1 MYNLSSFSLNNIDN
15 NVYYKLRSIT
25 KFHIRDIFANY
36 WDSFLDTFP
45 SLRIRDIVF
54 EEVTKVINCGTINL
68 GYTMYE
74 CKHCDNYTIVPHTC
88 KSRFCSSCG
97 NKYVNT
103 RVINSK
109 SKLMNIKHRHIVFTI
124 PDSLRNLFLVDRIR
138 INLLF
143 ESVIETFNWI
153 FNPVSFH
160 NKQKKKQL
168 KRRNKRIKRVNKDSC
183 LVPGII
189 CVLHTYGRDLKWN
202 PHIHVLITE
211 GGLKNSSMSFRRYN
225 HFNYETLRKTFQK
238 ILLDKL
244 YYLFGPS
251 FYFTK
256 CRLYKEYN
264 NGFYVYA
271 HNRQFSN
278 IQKGTEY
285 VIRYSGKPAMAE
297 SRILMLIMIMI

>member
-45 SLRIRDIVF
+45 SLKIRDIVF

-74 CKHCDNYTIVPHTC
+74 CKHCDNYIIVPHTC

-124 PDSLRNLFLVDRIR
+124 RDSLRNLFLVDRIR
-138 INLLF
+138 INFLF
-143 ESVIETFNWI
+143 KSVIETFNWI

-160 NKQKKKQL
+160 NKQKKKHL
-168 KRRNKRIKRVNKDSC
+168 KRRNKHIKRVNKDSC

-189 CVLHTYGRDLKWN
+189 CVLHTYGRDLK
-202 PHIHVLITE
+202 
-211 GGLKNSSMSFRRYN
+211 
-225 HFNYETLRKTFQK
+225 
-238 ILLDKL
+238 
-244 YYLFGPS
+244 
-251 FYFTK
+251 
-256 CRLYKEYN
+256 
-264 NGFYVYA
+264 
-271 HNRQFSN
+271 
-278 IQKGTEY
+278 
-285 VIRYSGKPAMAE
+285 
-297 SRILMLIMIMI
+297 

>member
-1 MYNLSSFSLNNIDN
+1 
-15 NVYYKLRSIT
+15 
-25 KFHIRDIFANY
+25 
-36 WDSFLDTFP
+36 
-45 SLRIRDIVF
+45 
-54 EEVTKVINCGTINL
+54 
-68 GYTMYE
+68 
-74 CKHCDNYTIVPHTC
+74 
-88 KSRFCSSCG
+88 
-97 NKYVNT
+97 
-103 RVINSK
+103 
-109 SKLMNIKHRHIVFTI
+109 MNIKHRHIVFTI
-124 PDSLRNLFLVDRIR
+124 PDSLRNLFIVDRIR

-160 NKQKKKQL
+160 NKQKKKHL
-168 KRRNKRIKRVNKDSC
+168 KRRNKHIKRVNKDSC
-183 LVPGII
+183 LVQGII
-189 CVLHTYGRDLKWN
+189 CVLHTLGRDLKWN
-202 PHIHVLITE
+202 PHIHVLIAE
-211 GGLKNSSMSFRRYN
+211 GGLKNTSISFKKYD
-225 HFNYETLRKTFQK
+225 HFNYETFQK

-244 YYLFGPS
+244 YNLFGPS

-285 VIRYSGKPAMAE
+285 VMRYSGKPAMAE